1 MKKRMIWAIAIIF
14 VLVVGSGVYYATAKT
29 GYVAKV
35 GDTKITQQQLNNVLN
50 KQYGSAALETLI
62 QDQVITLEA
71 EKQKVTASDA
81 EVDAQY
87 KKVETQ
93 YGGADALESALESN
107 NMSKSDFKANLK
119 TYVLA
124 SKMIE
129 KDLDTSDETLKA
141 YLKENQSTFD
151 TAAQVKASHILVEKK
166 ATATKIKKELDA
178 GGDFAK
184 LAKKYSTDTATKSKG
199 GDLGYFTKSEMV
211 EEFATQAFSMKKGD
225 ISDPIKTDY
234 GYHIIKV
241 TGKVD
246 AKTAK
251 YEDVKD
257 KVKEAYI
264 EAQISA
270 QYSSWLTEKMA
281 DYDITNTL
289 SK

>member
-71 EKQKVTASDA
+71 EKQKVTESDA

-129 KDLDTSDETLKA
+129 KDLDTSDKTLKA

-166 ATATKIKKELDA
+166 ATATKIKKELDT

-211 EEFATQAFSMKKGD
+211 EEFATQAFNMKKGD

-241 TGKVD
+241 TGTVD

>member
-93 YGGADALESALESN
+93 YGGADALESALKSN

-129 KDLDTSDETLKA
+129 KDLDTSDKTLKA

-166 ATATKIKKELDA
+166 ATATKIKKELDT

-211 EEFATQAFSMKKGD
+211 EEFATQAFNMKKGD

-241 TGKVD
+241 TGTVD

>member
-1 MKKRMIWAIAIIF
+1 MKKRMIWVIAVIL

-35 GDTKITQQQLNNVLN
+35 GDTKITQQQLDNVLN

-62 QDQVITLEA
+62 QDQVIELEA

-93 YGGADALESALESN
+93 YGGADALEAALESN

-129 KDLDTSDETLKA
+129 KDLDTSDKTLKA

-211 EEFATQAFSMKKGD
+211 EEFATQAFKMKKGD

-241 TGKVD
+241 TGTVD

>member
-1 MKKRMIWAIAIIF
+1 MKKKMIWVIAVVF
-14 VLVVGSGVYYATAKT
+14 VLFIGGGVYYATAKT

-35 GDTKITQQQLNNVLN
+35 GDTKISQKELDTALN
-50 KQYGSAALETLI
+50 KQYGSATLETLI

-71 EKQKVTASDA
+71 EKQKVKATQS
-81 EVDAQY
+81 EIDAQY

-93 YGGADALESALESN
+93 YGGADGLEAALESSN
-107 NMSKSDFKANLK
+107 MTEADFKANLK

-166 ATATKIKKELDA
+166 ATATKIKKELDEGA
-178 GGDFAK
+178 DFAT

-199 GDLGYFTKSEMV
+199 GNLGYFTQSEMV
-211 EEFATQAFSMKKGD
+211 EEFATQAFKMKKGE
-225 ISDPIKTDY
+225 ISEPIKTDY

-241 TGKVD
+241 TGTKE

-257 KVKEAYI
+257 QVKEAYI

-270 QYSSWLTEKMA
+270 QYSSWLTEKME
-281 DYDITNTL
+281 DYKITNTL